1 MRWVGPA
8 GRRRPEPEGLGAAAG
23 CGPVILPAMPPAH
36 ETPSRGRSPFAA
48 AFLSLLFPGLGH
60 AYLGAY
66 RRGLGFAAPPLLFGA
81 LVAGFAVRMTEF
93 DLAGLAVQSWFLI
106 AVFILNLVALVY
118 RAAAI
123 VDAWSIARQLQGR
136 PAAPRSPAVRQASMI
151 SMAGLAAVLL
161 VMSGV
166 HVMVARYDLLL
177 SGTASCIFDSE
188 ATSCDPDATSEPD
201 GTADPTQGPPVG
213 GEVISPWNGQD
224 RLNILL
230 IGADEQG
237 GGHNTDTMITMS
249 IDPLTN
255 QVAMFTLPRDT
266 VDVPIPPGPARNVWG
281 SVYGRKINSFWVDA
295 RGRADAFP
303 GTRATRGYNGLKAI
317 LGHLYGLDIK
327 YYVEVNFEGFRK
339 VVDALGGVTINVQV
353 PVADDDYPRPGGRRE
368 RLFVPAGVQHMTGTE
383 ALAYARSRK
392 STSDFDR
399 SARQQRVIVS
409 LRRQL
414 DIGQV
419 LRNINPL
426 AEAIG
431 QSLRTDIPRE
441 LVPQLLGLA
450 ERIDTRSIRSVI
462 FTPPFYQEEF
472 LSSPRGYIIVPRV
485 SRIRAAVADA
495 FNIDPGFAEARDALL
510 EEGAE
515 LWVLNG
521 TGRTGEAAR
530 LAEYLSYLG
539 LAASAPNQRPD
550 TSGLSATTI
559 RAYNGAEDAFPLT
572 VEALRTVFGV
582 EVAPLVDAEVR
593 VDFVIITGAATPELT
608 PPPAP

>member
-1 MRWVGPA
+1 
-8 GRRRPEPEGLGAAAG
+8 
-23 CGPVILPAMPPAH
+23 MPPAH
-36 ETPSRGRSPFAA
+36 ETLPRGRSPFAA

-60 AYLGAY
+60 VYLGAY

-93 DLAGLAVQSWFLI
+93 DVAGLAVQTWFLVG
-106 AVFILNLVALVY
+106 VFIVNLVALAY

-123 VDAWSIARQLQGR
+123 VDAWSIARLLEGR
-136 PAAPRSPAVRQASMI
+136 PTATRAGAARQAGLI

-161 VMSGV
+161 VMSGA
-166 HVMVARYDLLL
+166 HVVVARYDLLL
-177 SGTASCIFDSE
+177 SDTASCVFDPAQTNCDPNASP
-188 ATSCDPDATSEPD
+188 DPDAS
-201 GTADPTQGPPVG
+201 GGPTQVPGAS
-213 GEVISPWNGQD
+213 GEVIPPWNGQE

-230 IGADEQG
+230 IGADEQD
-237 GGHNTDTMITMS
+237 GGHNTDTMITVS
-249 IDPLTN
+249 IDPVTN
-255 QVAMFTLPRDT
+255 QVVMFTLPRDT

-281 SVYGRKINSFWVDA
+281 SVYGSKINSFFVA
-295 RGRADAFP
+295 ASGRADVFP
-303 GTRATRGYNGLKAI
+303 GSRATRGYTGLKAI

-327 YYVEVNFEGFRK
+327 YYVEVNFSGFRK

-353 PVADDDYPRPGGRRE
+353 PVVDDNYPRPGGHRE
-368 RLFVPAGVQHMTGTE
+368 RLFVSAGVQHMTGAE

-399 SARQQRVIVS
+399 SARQQRVIIS

-419 LRNINPL
+419 LRNVNPL

-431 QSLRTDIPRE
+431 QSLRTDVPRE

-472 LSSPRGYIIVPRV
+472 LTSPRGYMIVPKV
-485 SRIRAAVADA
+485 DRIRAAVAEA
-495 FNIDPGFAEARDALL
+495 FEVDPGFAEARDALL

-521 TGRTGEAAR
+521 TGRTGEAGR

-550 TSGLSATTI
+550 VSGLGATTI
-559 RAYNGAEDAFPLT
+559 RAYNGAEEQLPLT
-572 VEALRTVFGV
+572 AAALRTLFGV
-582 EVAPLVDAEVR
+582 EVTPITDPEVH
-593 VDFVIITGAATPELT
+593 VDFVIITGSATPELT